1 MIQLLIL
8 FFVVV
13 FIIAIIMLYKKYI
26 RIKNVV
32 DEELDRKYNKVKKA
46 VGSNNKQI
54 KQLKKDASE
63 LINTPN
69 NDTNTL
75 QEKINNNRDKIA
87 ENRVEM
93 VDNNFQEINKV
104 FKYESGF
111 IVGGNAGQLRIG
123 SDNIQLNVPNPVQV
137 RVCDEQSCDSDIF
150 TKRNTEDSIP
160 VVINENVDS
169 GVDESKNGNVPVV
182 VTSADGN
189 LEFNNDTKIFS
200 SSKNIKSIQ
209 FNSLW
214 GKSDIEDVVP
224 NTYLFDMAKM
234 YNPQYNLITTWQY
247 LGPMAYLSEGDSVSG
262 NLFAFN
268 QNVID
273 SSSQEIIT
281 IEFVKNDGTVKEIQF
296 NINIS
301 NGEVT
306 SITSS

>member
-1 MIQLLIL
+1 
-8 FFVVV
+8 
-13 FIIAIIMLYKKYI
+13 MLYKKYI

-123 SDNIQLNVPNPVQV
+123 SDNIKLNVPNPVQV

-169 GVDESKNGNVPVV
+169 GVDESKNGDDPVV
-182 VTSADGN
+182 VTSDDGN
-189 LEFNNDTKIFS
+189 LEFNNDTKELSATTNIVGYKLENIYNYTDKSGIPLLKEGDYLGFFEKNGVIAIINTFS
-200 SSKNIKSIQ
+200 SDSIIKI
-209 FNSLW
+209 NSRVLDE
-214 GKSDIEDVVP
+214 S
-224 NTYLFDMAKM
+224 Y
-234 YNPQYNLITTWQY
+234 
-247 LGPMAYLSEGDSVSG
+247 
-262 NLFAFN
+262 
-268 QNVID
+268 
-273 SSSQEIIT
+273 EIILDSQGKVT
-281 IEFVKNDGTVKEIQF
+281 AI
-296 NINIS
+296 INTKVS
-301 NGEVT
+301 D
-306 SITSS
+306 

>member
-32 DEELDRKYNKVKKA
+32 DEELDRKYNNVKKA

-150 TKRNTEDSIP
+150 TKRNIEDSIP
-160 VVINENVDS
+160 LVINENVDS
-169 GVDESKNGNVPVV
+169 GVDESKNDNRDDNIVYSVDANGVKDN
-182 VTSADGN
+182 N
-189 LEFNNDTKIFS
+189 LEFNNDTKELITNTDEIKGFELIYDPPGNGFPSLIVSPNLFTNTGMMFS
-200 SSKNIKSIQ
+200 ITTQGWNKIPNKDIITPSIIATIDETISMSMILTIKKNDDS
-209 FNSLW
+209 
-214 GKSDIEDVVP
+214 
-224 NTYLFDMAKM
+224 
-234 YNPQYNLITTWQY
+234 YNLYNLDVSNDKVTAITK
-247 LGPMAYLSEGDSVSG
+247 VS
-262 NLFAFN
+262 
-268 QNVID
+268 D
-273 SSSQEIIT
+273 
-281 IEFVKNDGTVKEIQF
+281 
-296 NINIS
+296 
-301 NGEVT
+301 
-306 SITSS
+306 

>member
-1 MIQLLIL
+1 
-8 FFVVV
+8 
-13 FIIAIIMLYKKYI
+13 MLYKKYI

-32 DEELDRKYNKVKKA
+32 DEELDRKYNNVKKA

-75 QEKINNNRDKIA
+75 QEKINNNSDKIA

-137 RVCDEQSCDSDIF
+137 RVCDEQSCDSNIF
-150 TKRNTEDSIP
+150 TMRNTEDSIP

-169 GVDESKNGNVPVV
+169 GVDCLGTNVDNITISSDGIVN
-182 VTSADGN
+182 TTIEISAIGINNIFGQANSELTNVLSISSNLNGN
-189 LEFNNDTKIFS
+189 LEVGFNLLGQTYTGGELLTIT
-200 SSKNIKSIQ
+200 NI
-209 FNSLW
+209 
-214 GKSDIEDVVP
+214 
-224 NTYLFDMAKM
+224 
-234 YNPQYNLITTWQY
+234 
-247 LGPMAYLSEGDSVSG
+247 
-262 NLFAFN
+262 
-268 QNVID
+268 
-273 SSSQEIIT
+273 
-281 IEFVKNDGTVKEIQF
+281 NDGAY
-296 NINIS
+296 INIS
-301 NGEVT
+301 DPLGESEIYDIT
-306 SITSS
+306 KDLDGCYIITKRTSS

>member
-54 KQLKKDASE
+54 KQLKRDASE

-169 GVDESKNGNVPVV
+169 GVDESKNGDDPAV
-182 VTSADGN
+182 VTSNDGN
-189 LEFNNDTKIFS
+189 LEFNNDTKELSANNVKIVTKRTDNWPEEYIEVVDMNIRRTPTINEELLPKQADFSPFYVNRQDVSGVIVIATFS
-200 SSKNIKSIQ
+200 SDLLKFEVQN
-209 FNSLW
+209 
-214 GKSDIEDVVP
+214 GKIGITFTNNDEID
-224 NTYLFDMAKM
+224 YL
-234 YNPQYNLITTWQY
+234 
-247 LGPMAYLSEGDSVSG
+247 
-262 NLFAFN
+262 
-268 QNVID
+268 
-273 SSSQEIIT
+273 
-281 IEFVKNDGTVKEIQF
+281 
-296 NINIS
+296 INIS
-301 NGEVT
+301 NGKVT